1 MLWRDAEVGSLHS
14 AVERPPCAMQ
24 KALVRVR
31 NWEETLHSS
40 GHKKQSVICGKSCLL
55 KTRVQTIFQEKG
67 KKKEQNPNPTCD
79 TGDCQYITKKMLTL
93 SNWTAKGRCNHGFFL
108 FASLSKRTCIS
119 YTHATLQ
126 ERPSSLP
133 E

>member
-67 KKKEQNPNPTCD
+67 KKRNKTQTPHVTQVTASTLRKRCLHCQ
-79 TGDCQYITKKMLTL
+79 TGQLKVGVTM
-93 SNWTAKGRCNHGFFL
+93 AFFY
-108 FASLSKRTCIS
+108 SL
-119 YTHATLQ
+119 H
-126 ERPSSLP
+126 
-133 E
+133 